1 MDKGPQAPFYVSNM
15 LKYISLTLV
24 ILLSLYSPSGHAS
37 SEVEIGGLLL
47 DNTKS
52 RLGHDFYFKFSQLW
66 HDVPNTQGIN
76 VQIIEQIVPR
86 AGTKLS
92 LVLNRRVIYVTYFG
106 RRQSPVKEK
115 VEQAIFILIDA
126 MSQPQYSRNNI
137 DMAGNGF

>member
-1 MDKGPQAPFYVSNM
+1 M
-15 LKYISLTLV
+15 LKYLCLCSAILV
-24 ILLSLYSPSGHAS
+24 LFAPSSHATN
-37 SEVEIGGLLL
+37 EVEIGGLLL

-66 HDVPNTQGIN
+66 HDIPNTQGIN
-76 VQIIEQIVPR
+76 VQVIEQIVPR

-92 LVLNRRVIYVTYFG
+92 LVLNSRVIYVTHFG
-106 RRQSPVKEK
+106 RRQSPVKDK

-126 MSQPQYSRNNI
+126 MSQPQYRQDNI

>member
-1 MDKGPQAPFYVSNM
+1 MP
-15 LKYISLTLV
+15 KYLCLWLITLA
-24 ILLSLYSPSGHAS
+24 LLFTPKCNAE

-52 RLGHDFYFKFSQLW
+52 RFGHDFYYQFSQLW
-66 HDVPNTQGIN
+66 QDMPNTQGIN
-76 VQIIEQIVPR
+76 VQLVEQIVPR

-92 LVLNRRVIYVTYFG
+92 VLLNGRTIYVTHFG

-126 MSQPQYSRNNI
+126 MAQSTYRRDDPDI
-137 DMAGNGF
+137 AENGW

>member
-1 MDKGPQAPFYVSNM
+1 MP
-15 LKYISLTLV
+15 KYKCLWGVIFTL
-24 ILLSLYSPSGHAS
+24 LFTPLCHAT

-66 HDVPNTQGIN
+66 HDIPNKQGIN
-76 VQIIEQIVPR
+76 AQIIEQIVPR

-92 LVLNRRVIYVTYFG
+92 ILLNGRIIYVTHFG

-126 MSQPQYSRNNI
+126 MSQTQYSQNSV
-137 DMAGNGF
+137 DMVGNGW

>member
-1 MDKGPQAPFYVSNM
+1 MPKFICFCVV
-15 LKYISLTLV
+15 TL
-24 ILLSLYSPSGHAS
+24 ILLFTPLCQSA

-52 RLGHDFYFKFSQLW
+52 RLGHDFYHEFSQLW
-66 HDVPNTQGIN
+66 RDIPNTEGIN

-92 LVLNRRVIYVTYFG
+92 LRLNGRIIYFTHFG
-106 RRQSPVKEK
+106 RRQSSVKKK

-126 MSQPQYSRNNI
+126 MKQSQYRQDNL
-137 DMAGNGF
+137 DMVGDGW

>member
-1 MDKGPQAPFYVSNM
+1 M
-15 LKYISLTLV
+15 LKYLCLWLV
-24 ILLSLYSPSGHAS
+24 ILVLFTPSSRATN
-37 SEVEIGGLLL
+37 EVEIGGLLL

-66 HDVPNTQGIN
+66 HDIPNTQGIN

-92 LVLNRRVIYVTYFG
+92 LVLNSRVIYVTHFG

-115 VEQAIFILIDA
+115 VEQAVFILIDA
-126 MSQPQYSRNNI
+126 MSQPQYNQDNI

>member
-1 MDKGPQAPFYVSNM
+1 M
-15 LKYISLTLV
+15 LKYLCLCLV
-24 ILLSLYSPSGHAS
+24 ILVLFAPSSHATN
-37 SEVEIGGLLL
+37 EVEIGGLLL

-66 HDVPNTQGIN
+66 HDIPNTQGIN
-76 VQIIEQIVPR
+76 VQVIEQIVPR

-92 LVLNRRVIYVTYFG
+92 LVLNSRVIYVTHFG
-106 RRQSPVKEK
+106 RRQSPVKDK

-126 MSQPQYSRNNI
+126 MSQPQYSQDNI

>member
-1 MDKGPQAPFYVSNM
+1 MP
-15 LKYISLTLV
+15 KYKCLWGVIFTL
-24 ILLSLYSPSGHAS
+24 LFTPLCHAT

-52 RLGHDFYFKFSQLW
+52 RLGHDLYFKFSQLW
-66 HDVPNTQGIN
+66 HDIPNKQGIN
-76 VQIIEQIVPR
+76 AQIIEQIVPR

-92 LVLNRRVIYVTYFG
+92 LLLNGRIIYVTHFG

-126 MSQPQYSRNNI
+126 MSQTQYSQNSV
-137 DMAGNGF
+137 DMVGNGW